1 MPSSKAKS
9 VKSSPTDQNRKPME
23 ADTDDYLN
31 KRERNN
37 VSVKKSRQKTRS
49 RAREMKDR
57 VENLRME
64 NADLENKVALL
75 SKELG
80 ILKELFISH
89 AGGATDGHRSL
100 PNIPGA
106 PSKNDVDEKAV
117 SVNKDHGYS
126 APTAKR

>member
-1 MPSSKAKS
+1 
-9 VKSSPTDQNRKPME
+9 KPME
-23 ADTDDYLN
+23 EDVDDYLN

-37 VSVKKSRQKTRS
+37 VSVKKSRQKSRS

-89 AGGATDGHRSL
+89 A
-100 PNIPGA
+100 
-106 PSKNDVDEKAV
+106 
-117 SVNKDHGYS
+117 
-126 APTAKR
+126 